1 MGEDIAAALAAPLT
15 ALSLVPIE
23 ATVTTAGTRRVLRVL
38 VDRDVSRLDAA
49 DASSPVDPLTLDEV
63 ADATRVVGD
72 RLDRLDLM
80 GERPYTLEVSSPGVG
95 RPLTGYAALRRN
107 VGRLVTLTVEDGTEV
122 TGRVLAVTH
131 DEVTVE
137 TPAIRKQPAQRE
149 TVPVARV
156 RSGAVQVEFNRPHA
170 PGDQGGEESHPSGSD
185 SADTEEWSH
194 SGSASA
200 EAEKD

>member
-95 RPLTGYAALRRN
+95 RPLAGYAALRRN

-122 TGRVLAVTH
+122 TGRVLAVTP
-131 DEVTVE
+131 DQVTVE

-156 RSGAVQVEFNRPHA
+156 RSGAVQVEFNRPNG
-170 PGDQGGEESHPSGSD
+170 PGDQSGEEPTRSGSD
-185 SADTEEWSH
+185 SADTEE
-194 SGSASA
+194 A
-200 EAEKD
+200 

>member
-1 MGEDIAAALAAPLT
+1 VGEDIAAALAAPLT

-122 TGRVLAVTH
+122 TGRVLAVTAQAMQGDREH
-131 DEVTVE
+131 FLAAGFDGYLSKPVNVGELLGTVRQHCDGR
-137 TPAIRKQPAQRE
+137 A
-149 TVPVARV
+149 
-156 RSGAVQVEFNRPHA
+156 G
-170 PGDQGGEESHPSGSD
+170 
-185 SADTEEWSH
+185 
-194 SGSASA
+194 
-200 EAEKD
+200 